1 MDLTDLRLMPV
12 QPRPRVMSL
21 IIDPHDLVAQ
31 LGSEVASTLSAALER
46 VHKLAATGKID
57 RSGLRALRDEI
68 EHARRMGM
76 MGQQLARLAGGRV
89 PVSRERMNLT
99 NLLREALRQRAREI
113 DARGIEVR
121 QVFAPAEVMS
131 DATLLF
137 SLLQALLDWSF
148 EHAVS
153 RIDLAI
159 DIQNWP
165 ACARLT
171 CAFANQPPDLVDE
184 LQPGGAAA
192 LETMSWRL
200 LHQIAHAL
208 GLKVQRKDAAGRSTL
223 TLEFPETLPPR
234 VERTS
239 AADEFGDSGADAL
252 NSQPL
257 AGRHVLV
264 VSARREVRNTV
275 REALRP
281 MGLMVD
287 FVTSA
292 DEAAEFCRAALPHAL
307 IHESSMAGERFER
320 LRNELLADAPGL
332 AIVQIGEQGKAV
344 ETVNV
349 GGRQIAIV
357 GRDAILTALRATLT
371 HELSRL
377 SDPLPTAHAG

>member
-1 MDLTDLRLMPV
+1 MDLADLRLMPV

-31 LGSEVASTLSAALER
+31 LGSEVASTLSAAVER
-46 VHKLAATGKID
+46 VHTLAATGKID
-57 RSGLRALRDEI
+57 RSSLRALRDEI
-68 EHARRMGM
+68 DHARRMGM
-76 MGQQLARLAGGRV
+76 MGQQLARLASGRV

-121 QVFAPAEVMS
+121 QVFVPTEVMS

-137 SLLQALLDWSF
+137 SLLQTLLDWSF

-153 RIDLAI
+153 RIDLTL
-159 DIQNWP
+159 DIRNWP
-165 ACARLT
+165 ACARLV
-171 CAFANQPPDLVDE
+171 CAYAHQQPDLVDDNK
-184 LQPGGAAA
+184 QPAEAT

-200 LHQIAHAL
+200 LHQIAAAL
-208 GLKVQRKDAAGRSTL
+208 ALKVQRKDAGGRTTL
-223 TLEFPETLPPR
+223 TLEFPETLAPR
-234 VERTS
+234 VER
-239 AADEFGDSGADAL
+239 AEEFGDSGSDAL

-264 VSARREVRNTV
+264 VSPRREVRNTV
-275 REALRP
+275 RQALRP

-307 IHESSMAGERFER
+307 IHEASMAGERFER

-332 AIVQIGEQGKAV
+332 AVIQIGEQGKAV

-357 GRDAILTALRATLT
+357 GRDAILASLQATLS
-371 HELSRL
+371 HELARL
-377 SDPLPTAHAG
+377 SDTPAR

>member
-31 LGSEVASTLSAALER
+31 LGSEVASTLSAAVER

-57 RSGLRALRDEI
+57 RSSLRALRDEI
-68 EHARRMGM
+68 DHARRMGM
-76 MGQQLARLAGGRV
+76 MGQQLARLASGRV
-89 PVSRERMNLT
+89 PVSRERMSLT

-131 DATLLF
+131 DGTLLF
-137 SLLQALLDWSF
+137 SLMQALLDWSF

-153 RIDLAI
+153 RIDLTI
-159 DIQNWP
+159 DVRNWP
-165 ACARLT
+165 VCALLT
-171 CAFANQPPDLVDE
+171 CAYAHQPPDLVDDSR
-184 LQPGGAAA
+184 PDAAAA

-200 LHQIAHAL
+200 LHQIAAAL
-208 GLKVQRKDAAGRSTL
+208 GLKVQRKDVEGRTTL
-223 TLEFPETLPPR
+223 TLEFPETLAPR
-234 VERTS
+234 VERVE
-239 AADEFGDSGADAL
+239 EFGDSGSDAL

-264 VSARREVRNTV
+264 VSPRREVRNTV
-275 REALRP
+275 RQALRP
-281 MGLMVD
+281 MGLMID

-332 AIVQIGEQGKAV
+332 AVIQIGEQGKAV

-349 GGRQIAIV
+349 AGRQIAIV
-357 GRDAILTALRATLT
+357 GRDAILESLQATLT

-377 SDPLPTAHAG
+377 SAAAPAG

>member
-1 MDLTDLRLMPV
+1 
-12 QPRPRVMSL
+12 MSL

-31 LGSEVASTLSAALER
+31 LGSEVASTLSAAVER

-57 RSGLRALRDEI
+57 RSSLRALRDEI
-68 EHARRMGM
+68 DHARRMGM
-76 MGQQLARLAGGRV
+76 MGQQLARLASGRV

-153 RIDLAI
+153 RIDLTL
-159 DIQNWP
+159 DVRNWP
-165 ACARLT
+165 VCARLA
-171 CAFANQPPDLVDE
+171 CAFAHQQPDLVDDS
-184 LQPGGAAA
+184 QAAAAA

-200 LHQIAHAL
+200 LHQIAAAL
-208 GLKVQRKDAAGRSTL
+208 GLKLQRKDVEGRTTL
-223 TLEFPETLPPR
+223 TLEFPETVPPR
-234 VERTS
+234 VERPE
-239 AADEFGDSGADAL
+239 EFGDSGSDAL

-275 REALRP
+275 RQALRP

-307 IHESSMAGERFER
+307 IHEASMAGERFER
-320 LRNELLADAPGL
+320 LRNGLLADAPGL
-332 AIVQIGEQGKAV
+332 AVIQIGEQGRAV

-357 GRDAILTALRATLT
+357 GRDAILASLQATLT

-377 SDPLPTAHAG
+377 SAGAPAT